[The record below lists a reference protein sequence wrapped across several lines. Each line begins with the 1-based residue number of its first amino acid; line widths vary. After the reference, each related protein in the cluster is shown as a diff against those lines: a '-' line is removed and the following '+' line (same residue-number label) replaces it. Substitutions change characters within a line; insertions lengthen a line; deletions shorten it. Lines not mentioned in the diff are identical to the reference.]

1 MDIDFLAHL
10 RSDAARFGEVLRDA
24 DPATRVPPCPDWDAD
39 DLLWH
44 LAEVFLFWG
53 TIVRE
58 RLDDPNAAEDGT
70 PPRPA
75 DHAGLLALYDR
86 AAAEVV
92 ATLEA
97 TPDDT
102 PCWTWS
108 DDHRAGF
115 VRRRMSHEA
124 LIHRLDAEITTGAL
138 TDVDPALAAD
148 GVYEALQ
155 HFYGGYPDW
164 SDYRADG
171 PIGRVRTTDTGG
183 EWIVRLGGFSGLSPN
198 TGKAYDNEPSLEIV
212 EDGAPTFTVS
222 GPARDLDAWIWN
234 RPTLTEVAVDG
245 DHADF
250 QAFAAIIAKG
260 VD

>member
-44 LAEVFLFWG
+44 LAEVFLFWA

-58 RLDDPNAAEDGT
+58 RLAEPDAAEDAK

-86 AAAEVV
+86 ATAELV

-250 QAFAAIIAKG
+250 QAFAAVIAEG